1 MPAGAAS
8 RYALGADGAG
18 AARPAPAASLISASR
33 YALGARRT
41 AARLCARRSRWL
53 PSPGLALRARC
64 RGCGRCAPGR
74 LRQSFR
80 RLALRARRRRRGS
93 CAPGRLHVAPPPPLM
108 RALPLGGGDV
118 EDVVRF
124 TLLETLAA
132 RHASRSC
139 RGRGWGGV
147 VQTSSCA
154 SVRGN
159 ACVLPPHVQCASARS
174 AAGIGA
180 PSPQARPTLS
190 ARTRRGRR
198 VCAFK
203 RPREEPLVVVVRAA
217 TPNYLRLASPD
228 RGKYSGR

>member
-18 AARPAPAASLISASR
+18 AARPAPATSLISASR
-33 YALGARRT
+33 YAPGARRT
-41 AARLCARRSRWL
+41 ALRAEGAARLCARRSCWL

-124 TLLETLAA
+124 TLLETPEH
-132 RHASRSC
+132 RRSA
-139 RGRGWGGV
+139 GRACDRRPEITFFCDRSEVLEALRSHGALD
-147 VQTSSCA
+147 SCA
-154 SVRGN
+154 WLLIWRKRWRTVG
-159 ACVLPPHVQCASARS
+159 AELLPSQSDHADRASAQCFKPRAS
-174 AAGIGA
+174 E
-180 PSPQARPTLS
+180 T
-190 ARTRRGRR
+190 T
-198 VCAFK
+198 CA
-203 RPREEPLVVVVRAA
+203 
-217 TPNYLRLASPD
+217 T
-228 RGKYSGR
+228 